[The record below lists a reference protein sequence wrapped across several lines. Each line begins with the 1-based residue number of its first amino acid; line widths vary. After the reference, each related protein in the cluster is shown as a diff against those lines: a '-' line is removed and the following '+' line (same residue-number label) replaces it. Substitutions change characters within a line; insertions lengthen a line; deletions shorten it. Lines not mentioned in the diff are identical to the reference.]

1 MKKYLEK
8 KNANRLLKKYS
19 QLKFLSP
26 IFFVKEKEN
35 FVWYSLKWIF
45 VSQNRMFTFRDSL
58 NWIESKLRRDNW
70 YLGGWK
76 ILSDILWSEFLWV
89 SIESLTSEIFW
100 IELNQKLRRDN
111 WYLGGWK
118 ILSDI
123 LWSEF
128 LWVSIESL
136 PSEIF
141 WIELNQKLRRDNWYL
156 GSNILK
162 MWRQLLAAA
171 ELGTAMGV
179 VGHWLLELADLPK
192 TRNRKCDQGLK
203 DFIYHHYPFFIQRH
217 INITIQVSFYLISHF
232 LITFRNFCTFS
243 SIDFPILCASF
254 SCGEFP

>member
-1 MKKYLEK
+1 MKHIPFVRINFCSNVKKYLEK

-89 SIESLTSEIFW
+89 SIESLT
-100 IELNQKLRRDN
+100 
-111 WYLGGWK
+111 
-118 ILSDI
+118 
-123 LWSEF
+123 
-128 LWVSIESL
+128 
-136 PSEIF
+136 SEIF

>member
-89 SIESLTSEIFW
+89 SIESLT
-100 IELNQKLRRDN
+100 
-111 WYLGGWK
+111 
-118 ILSDI
+118 
-123 LWSEF
+123 
-128 LWVSIESL
+128 
-136 PSEIF
+136 SEIF